1 MSKIKRAIVA
11 AVSALGLSVA
21 MITPTSASTAA
32 YGCGSGGIMI
42 QVNRMSPWPKIRVDL
57 GTFLNPTPVAVGGM
71 VMTLYPPPG
80 AVPSFTVTN
89 STFIPVGV
97 LSSLTLT
104 GTPLP
109 GALDTPDFMK
119 LVTSAINFACPLV
132 TQGAGP
138 WPIP

>member
-21 MITPTSASTAA
+21 MITPASASTAA
-32 YGCGSGGIMI
+32 YNCGSGGIMI

-57 GTFLNPTPVAVGGM
+57 GAFFNPAPVAVGGM

-80 AVPSFTVTN
+80 VVPSFTVTN
-89 STFIPVGV
+89 STAIPFGA

-119 LVTSAINFACPLV
+119 LVTSAMNFTCSLA